1 MPKNSKNDVLLFFTL
16 EESKLMYLI
25 TWLELSDEC
34 IQKMTLPFNTAFEI
48 QIRFRSNEYVDS
60 EGKSFKLIAY
70 SWEDIEFQ
78 KN

>member
-16 EESKLMYLI
+16 EESKLMHLI

-70 SWEDIEFQ
+70 SWEDIKFQ